1 MKILLIDYDAGTTSL
16 GGDTHAYDMAREWKK
31 NGGKTLIVTAD
42 YSYLRQKN
50 PEKPHIGQIDEQ
62 EGISF
67 LWIQSP
73 VATDREKKILRGA
86 LPLKKAFTG
95 VFR

>member
-50 PEKPHIGQIDEQ
+50 PEKPHIGQIDE
-62 EGISF
+62 GHSVPVDPISSRYR
-67 LWIQSP
+67 QG
-73 VATDREKKILRGA
+73 EKNFARCA
-86 LPLKKAFTG
+86 AF
-95 VFR
+95 